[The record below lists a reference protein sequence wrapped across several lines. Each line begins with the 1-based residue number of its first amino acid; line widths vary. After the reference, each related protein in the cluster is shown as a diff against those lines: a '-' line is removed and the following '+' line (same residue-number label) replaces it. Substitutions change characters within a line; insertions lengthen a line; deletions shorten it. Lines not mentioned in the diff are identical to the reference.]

1 MFWRTSGE
9 QICGLRIDLSESEL
23 GKAVFTT
30 LDKIKGRVVFA
41 PESRVLVRD
50 VIIDFVGI
58 EKVYGQHPNPG
69 VPHVNLTRQVQKRPS
84 EPS

>member
-23 GKAVFTT
+23 GKAVFTN
-30 LDKIKGRVVFA
+30 LDKIKGRIVFT
-41 PESRVLVRD
+41 PESNVLVSE

-58 EKVYGQHPNPG
+58 EKVYGEHPNPG
-69 VPHVNLTRQVQKRPS
+69 IPHVSLARQVTTRMTQ
-84 EPS
+84 